1 MILSALPYLSMKM
14 NVRCSSISRS
24 CQICCTCCICNDSP
38 HVSWIKGTT
47 GLLPVNN
54 IENCIGYNLTYF
66 NSSSETPNSDIC
78 KLKHV
83 LCFICELLIFAA
95 RKTWKIKETINTT
108 KYGYLTCL
116 VQSMCIISQTMCTSD
131 HIIFLFPASKCQK
144 DACLFIRQL
153 KLV

>member
-14 NVRCSSISRS
+14 NVRCISISRS

-54 IENCIGYNLTYF
+54 IENCIGYNLTYIKS
-66 NSSSETPNSDIC
+66 NPKQWYLWIKAC
-78 KLKHV
+78 M
-83 LCFICELLIFAA
+83 FICELLIFAA